1 MWHFNKDIW
10 LTSINNSINKISLV
24 GNIMPTFIDHKLFVM
39 KQAHNKFMGQPWC
52 YNDKWFFNQAPL
64 ICDSCIYIY
73 KLMVAINVE
82 HFFNMKM

>member
-39 KQAHNKFMGQPWC
+39 KQAHNKFMG
-52 YNDKWFFNQAPL
+52 NLDVIMTSDFL
-64 ICDSCIYIY
+64 M
-73 KLMVAINVE
+73 KL
-82 HFFNMKM
+82 H